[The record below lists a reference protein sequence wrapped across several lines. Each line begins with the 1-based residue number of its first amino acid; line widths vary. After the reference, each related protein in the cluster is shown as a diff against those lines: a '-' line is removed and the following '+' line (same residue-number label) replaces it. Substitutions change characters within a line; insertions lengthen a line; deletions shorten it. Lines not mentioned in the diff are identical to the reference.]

1 MLGFLFIICIYVNT
15 QTRLSWAPIP
25 TIGKGPGQGHVKQ
38 LDQVKFLSM
47 NVYSITVLSV
57 IV

>member
-25 TIGKGPGQGHVKQ
+25 TIGKGQGHVKQ